1 MPFSMETFV
10 DVVNPNTSDQH
21 RNTYKRPDS
30 GCVHLYIPNKHR
42 GAVVARGAHN
52 PKVHRSKR
60 CDAKKISLDFQL
72 DFYRQ

>member
-1 MPFSMETFV
+1 MPFSMKTFV

-30 GCVHLYIPNKHR
+30 GWVHLYISNKHR

-52 PKVHRSKR
+52 PWNTLRSIDR
-60 CDAKKISLDFQL
+60 NDAMLKNQSGSPV
-72 DFYRQ
+72 